1 MTEAEI
7 LELSFHANDAVAN
20 LFSIFFG
27 IVSAYIAG
35 LYFFLRSAPT
45 LIKVIAFALLTS
57 GFLFLGASMSGI
69 ETRIL
74 GLVRAWETLDQT
86 ATGIKQLTNP
96 VLPLPAH
103 DMLDH
108 FGFKLATFDGNRF
121 GIYSGWAS
129 AALVYVA
136 LFYSTFLYRWR

>member
-7 LELSFHANDAVAN
+7 LELSFLANEAVST

-35 LYFFLRSAPT
+35 LYFFLRSAPIFIR
-45 LIKVIAFALLTS
+45 LIAFALLTS
-57 GFLFLGASMSGI
+57 GFIFLGASMSGI

-74 GLVRAWETLDQT
+74 GLIEAWGTLEKT
-86 ATGIKQLTNP
+86 VTGIKQLNNP

-103 DMLDH
+103 DI
-108 FGFKLATFDGNRF
+108 LAVAGITLPTFDGNRI
-121 GIYSGWAS
+121 GI
-129 AALVYVA
+129 
-136 LFYSTFLYRWR
+136 

>member
-7 LELSFHANDAVAN
+7 LELSFHANEAVAN

-35 LYFFLRSAPT
+35 LYFFLRSAPF

-57 GFLFLGASMSGI
+57 GFLFLGAGMSGI

-74 GLVRAWETLDQT
+74 GLIQAWETLDQPV
-86 ATGIKQLTNP
+86 TGIEQLSNP
-96 VLPLPAH
+96 VLQLPAH
-103 DMLDH
+103 DLLKQFDIE
-108 FGFKLATFDGNRF
+108 LATFDGNRF

-129 AALVYVA
+129 AALVYLA
-136 LFYSTFLYRWR
+136 LFYATFIYRWK